1 MVLKNFYLNY
11 KLNKMET
18 RNKSIL
24 VQGIY
29 TYEEMSKDCLD
40 GFTFAVFKN
49 YDEVE
54 DFIWDYCFNNRK
66 EYFNPYELA
75 DGGIF
80 IEYQK

>member
-1 MVLKNFYLNY
+1 MVLKNSYLNY

-54 DFIWDYCFNNRK
+54 EFIWDYCFNNRI

-75 DGGIF
+75 DGRIF

>member
-1 MVLKNFYLNY
+1 
-11 KLNKMET
+11 MET

-29 TYEEMSKDCLD
+29 TYDEMAKDCLD
-40 GFTFAVFKN
+40 GFTFAVFKH

-75 DGGIF
+75 DGRIF